1 MIMLMMLIVMV
12 IIFQLGTSAYKRQRG
27 ASVGPM
33 EKKHDIVGREVLGL
47 RAQGG
52 IEDEFKLLH
61 RLELRQGKLLWV
73 PEVQVCAEEVEDGT
87 DRPFWVPESAWCLR
101 GRGFTE
107 APHASPKE
115 ALQIGMHEP
124 LPPELVCC
132 LALVCNEDLA
142 QRSVVDGVQ
151 PAGTG
156 ILLMSS

>member
-1 MIMLMMLIVMV
+1 
-12 IIFQLGTSAYKRQRG
+12 
-27 ASVGPM
+27 M
-33 EKKHDIVGREVLGL
+33 EKKHELVDREVLGV
-47 RAQGG
+47 RVQGD
-52 IEDEFKLLH
+52 IEDECKLLH

-107 APHASPKE
+107 APHAPPKE
-115 ALQIGMHEP
+115 ALQFDMQEP
-124 LPPELVCC
+124 LPPTLVYV
-132 LALVCNEDLA
+132 LACVCQEGLA

-156 ILLMSS
+156 LLLLSS

>member
-1 MIMLMMLIVMV
+1 MWFELV
-12 IIFQLGTSAYKRQRG
+12 
-27 ASVGPM
+27 
-33 EKKHDIVGREVLGL
+33 DREVLGV
-47 RAQGG
+47 RVQCD

-107 APHASPKE
+107 APYAPPKE
-115 ALQIGMHEP
+115 ALQIDMHEP
-124 LPPELVCC
+124 LPPALVYV
-132 LALVCNEDLA
+132 LALGCNEDLA
-142 QRSVVDGVQ
+142 KRSVVDGVQ

-156 ILLMSS
+156 ILLLSS